1 LADVYSLDTYE
12 PRQGLGHLIG
22 RVRAQMLAAIDT
34 ELEKDEFL
42 GPLEVTSAQLIVIV
56 NLAGRECA
64 TSASEL
70 CNSISYDAGAMTR
83 MLDRLEAKGL
93 VRRTRSPEDRRLVN
107 LELTSDGQAAYP
119 RLREISMRVLNHS
132 LRDFT
137 IDEAKS
143 LESLLRRVAHNV
155 GH

>member
-1 LADVYSLDTYE
+1 MASAGRLDVIRYLDAS
-12 PRQGLGHLIG
+12 
-22 RVRAQMLAAIDT
+22 RAVFTRDGGFRLAAID
-34 ELEKDEFL
+34 
-42 GPLEVTSAQLIVIV
+42 P
-56 NLAGRECA
+56 
-64 TSASEL
+64 
-70 CNSISYDAGAMTR
+70 TR
-83 MLDRLEAKGL
+83 D
-93 VRRTRSPEDRRLVN
+93 